1 MTQPLLRVSG
11 LRKSYGPI
19 EILKG
24 VDLEVSKG
32 EVLGVIGRSGCGK
45 STLLRCINA
54 LEEIDAGTVEI
65 DGRYVGRMPAGGSRW
80 RRQSGRELARIRPDI
95 GFVFQQFHLWS
106 NKTALENVALPQVR
120 VRGRSWTEARE
131 RAARL
136 LDDLGLSH
144 RKEAYPSQLSGGQQ
158 QRVSI
163 ARALAMEP
171 KLMLL
176 DEPTSALDPEL
187 VGEVLSALQKLVA
200 NGMTMVCVT
209 HELGF
214 VRAFGTRLIFM
225 DHGQIVEQGPPA
237 ELLTNPKSDRLASL
251 IGSIQDH

>member
-1 MTQPLLRVSG
+1 MTAPLLRVSG
-11 LRKSYGPI
+11 LRKSYGHV

-24 VDLEVSKG
+24 VDLEVREG

-54 LEEIDAGTVEI
+54 LERIDGGTVEI
-65 DGRYVGRMPAGGSRW
+65 DGRPVGRVPTRGQGW
-80 RRQSGRELARIRPDI
+80 RHQSERELSTPRSEI
-95 GFVFQQFHLWS
+95 GFVFQQFHLWG
-106 NKTALENVALPQVR
+106 NMTALDNVALPQVR
-120 VRGRSWTEARE
+120 VRKRGWAEARE
-131 RAARL
+131 RAAQL
-136 LDDLGLSH
+136 LDDLGLAERKGSH
-144 RKEAYPSQLSGGQQ
+144 PSQLSGGQQ

-187 VGEVLSALQKLVA
+187 VGEVLAALQKLVA
-200 NGMTMVCVT
+200 NGMTMICVT

-214 VRAFGTRLIFM
+214 VRAFGSRLIFM
-225 DHGQIVEQGPPA
+225 DHGEIVEEGPPA
-237 ELLTNPKSDRLASL
+237 ELLTKPKSERLASL
-251 IGSIQDH
+251 IGAIQHH